1 MTYTSPKLTLTF
13 KGNDLPV
20 GHLEIQDITYD
31 YIING
36 SIRRNMQ
43 LMDGLKSS
51 SNQIQLQLS
60 RSCQST
66 EDIIATS
73 GDIEAVLT
81 DGNTKLFTGYV
92 STDFSWN
99 VTKHGEQVL
108 QISLED
114 VGTRLFSKPF
124 IETGKHFFSGTASSA
139 VNAICAAVGVTV
151 HPDHTSAL
159 TQTIAFTAEAG
170 ATCKDLITQLCYE
183 CNAVYYFDANG
194 LLCIFKISP
203 STSGAAKYD
212 GSKLVDS
219 GGSVIS
225 LSKKLRTYKGARVAY
240 DEIATADNYLVYRN
254 TTGQD
259 SDHQYCNLELQ
270 PGEHFDG
277 TEIYTAQE
285 WSEATADTFR
295 EPALIGAVNAASES
309 QIVGSNAIIN
319 ISNLSATTV
328 KTGSLTA
335 TFTNV
340 GGGYFKLDATN
351 PGSSAGAFT
360 RMDLYASIVYV
371 KSHGVV
377 RTAIDGVS
385 SGKVLL
391 EEELRWI
398 RDKSN
403 AEKHANLLAQYNQ
416 FSGATYTFYS
426 ATQIPLGSVIE
437 LNDNVYSGLDVY
449 VMVYRSEDN
458 DVNSIIAYKAVAI
471 TTFDLTER
479 AYYGVSEQGPQSGT
493 QGPPGPKGDSMVV
506 EYALGT
512 YTEPIY
518 PPSEDMTWEGDPMLW
533 DSETMQWGMS
543 PWSTTQPA
551 LVRGMCIWMRTKV
564 GSGPWIYSRL
574 TGLAAWEP
582 LCVGVATEA
591 TPTETQTGLSLV
603 YGDYFV
609 CGETFEEDGYTY
621 HEGYVYTYDGNGH
634 WYTMDLSDPENSEK
648 ALYACNELINSG
660 INVTDST
667 ASVYGWFRNLVAQNA
682 VVANLFARNIQ
693 VGDGTG
699 EAGTGFRFRA
709 QEYNQYGQKLEH
721 PNFDVYFGDKMLFS
735 VDSDGKIFFGDG
747 FWYNPT
753 DSAIHS
759 TDDNVVINAEG
770 LINTKNAI
778 ITGSSTFNGSFD
790 CDVIKTVQQ
799 NPDLYPYAST
809 TNSAQQCK
817 LLVDAIM
824 AGGHVPYTDD
834 GYVRSDYFRASLS
847 VTSSIYYARFTI
859 TNGGAY
865 YLYFYDSSL
874 NELDLSSIVSLTRTS
889 TVAPS
894 NCLYSASSTTLGTY
908 ATNGITVIVITGGN
922 VLQVDIPSSDSAS
935 SLASGQLYY
944 DKTTGSV
951 MMKL

>member
-1 MTYTSPKLTLTF
+1 MTYTQPNLKLTF
-13 KGNDLPV
+13 KGEDLPS
-20 GHLEIQDITYD
+20 GHLVVQNVTYE
-31 YIING
+31 YIIKG
-36 SIRRNMQ
+36 SIKRNMQ
-43 LMDGLKSS
+43 LLDGLKSS
-51 SNQIQLQLS
+51 SNQVQLQLT
-60 RSCQST
+60 RNCQST
-66 EDIIATS
+66 EDIVSTS

-81 DGNTKLFTGYV
+81 DGNTVIFTGYL
-92 STDFSWN
+92 STDFSWH

-108 QISLED
+108 QITLED

-139 VNAICAAVGVTV
+139 ISAICTAVGVNV
-151 HPDHTSAL
+151 HPDYASAL

-170 ATCKDLITQLCYE
+170 NTCKDLITKLCYE
-183 CNAVYYFDANG
+183 CNAVYFFDENG
-194 LLCIFKISP
+194 LLCIFKVSP
-203 STSGAAKYD
+203 STSGAPKFD

-225 LSKKLRTYKGARVAY
+225 LSKKLRTYKGARVLY
-240 DEIATADNYLVYRN
+240 DEISTADNYLVYRN

-259 SDHQYCNLELQ
+259 ADHQYCNLELQ

-285 WSEATADTFR
+285 WSEATADEFR

-319 ISNLSATTV
+319 IDNLSATT
-328 KTGSLTA
+328 TQSGSLTA

-351 PGSSAGAFT
+351 PGSSAGAFS

-391 EEELRWI
+391 EEELSWI
-398 RDKSN
+398 HDKTN

-416 FSGATYTFYS
+416 FAGATYTFYS
-426 ATQIPLGSVIE
+426 DTSIPLGSVIE

-458 DVNSIIAYKAVAI
+458 SVDGIITYKAVAI

-479 AYYGVSEQGPQSGT
+479 AYYGVSENGPQGGT

-564 GSGPWIYSRL
+564 GSGPWVYSRL
-574 TGLAAWEP
+574 TGLKAWEP
-582 LCVGVATEA
+582 LCIGVATTA

-609 CGETFEEDGYTY
+609 AGAEFEEDGFTY
-621 HEGYVYTYDGNGH
+621 REGFVYTYDGNGN

-667 ASVYGWFRNLVAQNA
+667 ASVYGWFRNLVAQNG
-682 VVANLFARNIQ
+682 VIANLISRNLQ

-699 EAGTGFRFRA
+699 ESGTGFRFRA
-709 QEYNQYGQKLEH
+709 QEYNQYGQKLES

-735 VDSDGKIFFGDG
+735 VNSDGQIFFGSG
-747 FWYNPT
+747 FWYDPS
-753 DSAIHS
+753 DGAIHS
-759 TDDNVVINAEG
+759 TDDKVIISSNGTITAQNA
-770 LINTKNAI
+770 T
-778 ITGSSTFNGSFD
+778 ITGESSFKGIFD
-790 CDVIKTVQQ
+790 CDVIKTVTNPSSYSDYTTTQ
-799 NPDLYPYAST
+799 NNEYQALYLWQVLYNAGIVPDGTSALIPATLVGVSSPIKYIQTYHYTNPYPQPATASIAFFDESFSQVNISSYLSCT
-809 TNSAQQCK
+809 PSS
-817 LLVDAIM
+817 
-824 AGGHVPYTDD
+824 VPAALAS
-834 GYVRSDYFRASLS
+834 VIRSDLTTYHYANNGFTLR
-847 VTSSIYYARFTI
+847 IYS
-859 TNGGAY
+859 GGN
-865 YLYFYDSSL
+865 LLEVD
-874 NELDLSSIVSLTRTS
+874 I
-889 TVAPS
+889 P
-894 NCLYSASSTTLGTY
+894 ASSTGL
-908 ATNGITVIVITGGN
+908 
-922 VLQVDIPSSDSAS
+922 SH
-935 SLASGQLYY
+935 GQLYY
-944 DKTTGSV
+944 DSATGAV

>member
-1 MTYTSPKLTLTF
+1 MTYTQPNLKLTF
-13 KGNDLPV
+13 KGEDLPS
-20 GHLEIQDITYD
+20 GHLEIQDITYE
-31 YIING
+31 YIIKG
-36 SIRRNMQ
+36 SIKRNMQ
-43 LMDGLKSS
+43 LLDGLKSS

-81 DGNTKLFTGYV
+81 DGNTRIFTGYV
-92 STDFSWN
+92 STDFSWR

-108 QISLED
+108 QITLED
-114 VGTRLFSKPF
+114 VGTRLFAKPF

-139 VNAICAAVGVTV
+139 ISAICSAVGVTV
-151 HPDHTSAL
+151 NPDHTSAL

-170 ATCKDLITQLCYE
+170 ATCKDLIMQLCYE
-183 CNAVYYFDANG
+183 CNAVYHFDVNG

-203 STSGAAKYD
+203 STTGAPKYD
-212 GSKLVDS
+212 SSKLVDN

-259 SDHQYCNLELQ
+259 ADHAYCHLPLQ

-309 QIVGSNAIIN
+309 QIVGSNEIIN
-319 ISNLSATTV
+319 ISNLSATT
-328 KTGSLTA
+328 TQSGSLTA

-351 PGSSAGAFT
+351 PGSSTGAFS

-416 FSGATYTFYS
+416 FAGATYTFYS
-426 ATQIPLGSVIE
+426 DTAIPLGTVIE

-458 DVNSIIAYKAVAI
+458 DVNGIIAYKAVAV

-479 AYYGVSEQGPQSGT
+479 AYYGVSEQGPQGGT

-533 DSETMQWGMS
+533 DDETMQWGMS
-543 PWSTTQPA
+543 PWSTTQPTPT
-551 LVRGMCIWMRTKV
+551 RGMCIWMRTKV

-574 TGLAAWEP
+574 TGLSAWEP
-582 LCVGVATEA
+582 LCVGVATTA

-609 CGETFEEDGYTY
+609 CGETFEEDDYTY
-621 HEGYVYTYDGNGH
+621 REGFVYTYDGNGN
-634 WYTMDLSDPENSEK
+634 WYTMDLSDPENAQK

-660 INVTDST
+660 INVSDST
-667 ASVYGWFRNLVAQNA
+667 ASVYGWFRNLVAQNG
-682 VVANLFARNIQ
+682 VIANLISRNLQ

-699 EAGTGFRFRA
+699 EADTGFRFRA
-709 QEYNQYGQKLEH
+709 QEYDNTGKKLTS
-721 PNFDVYFGDKMLFS
+721 PIFDVFFGDRMLFS
-735 VDSDGKIFFGDG
+735 VDSDGKIYFGSNFCYDPA
-747 FWYNPT
+747 YNENEGAIR
-753 DSAIHS
+753 SAN
-759 TDDNVVINAEG
+759 DNVVIG
-770 LINTKNAI
+770 
-778 ITGSSTFNGSFD
+778 
-790 CDVIKTVQQ
+790 
-799 NPDLYPYAST
+799 
-809 TNSAQQCK
+809 
-817 LLVDAIM
+817 
-824 AGGHVPYTDD
+824 AGGAIEINSGWYRSNLQCASFRSMPKDPPASPDYLYCPADSSEKFLALYNYNHTDLGVLIPCTHSLD
-834 GYVRSDYFRASLS
+834 SSVRWMQIVRSGSYGWTYGFFDSTGNLIGSQYGEYRSPTSYAGWPSLEWNNQAFTLAIGNPS
-847 VTSSIYYARFTI
+847 DVAFQLLNMDGTAVSIGTLTNDTRKGELYYVP
-859 TNGGAY
+859 
-865 YLYFYDSSL
+865 DS
-874 NELDLSSIVSLTRTS
+874 
-889 TVAPS
+889 
-894 NCLYSASSTTLGTY
+894 
-908 ATNGITVIVITGGN
+908 GN
-922 VLQVDIPSSDSAS
+922 V
-935 SLASGQLYY
+935 
-944 DKTTGSV
+944 TGTV
-951 MMKL
+951 HIKL